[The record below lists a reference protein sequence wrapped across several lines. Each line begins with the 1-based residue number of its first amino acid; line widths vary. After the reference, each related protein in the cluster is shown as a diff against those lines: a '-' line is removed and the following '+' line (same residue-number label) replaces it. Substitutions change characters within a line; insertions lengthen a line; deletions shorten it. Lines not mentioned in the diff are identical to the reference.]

1 MFSGEEGHS
10 FSGVGVKSEECSNS
24 PCRLKMWL
32 GKKPQEL

>member
-1 MFSGEEGHS
+1 MFSGEEGRS
-10 FSGVGVKSEECSNS
+10 FSGAGVNSEECSNS